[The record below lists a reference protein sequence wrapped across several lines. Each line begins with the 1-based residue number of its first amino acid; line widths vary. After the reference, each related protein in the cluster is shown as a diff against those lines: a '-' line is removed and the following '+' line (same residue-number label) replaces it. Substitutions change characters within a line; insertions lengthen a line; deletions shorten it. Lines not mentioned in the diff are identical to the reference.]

1 MHMGIRGQRI
11 PTEKEKTMK
20 EFTVYG
26 SGCRNCDNTKNLIR
40 QVAEHVGVPVEVKE
54 VTDMAE
60 IMAAGIMSTPG
71 VALNGE
77 IMHVGGVPTPEEVR
91 AWLRG

>member
-1 MHMGIRGQRI
+1 
-11 PTEKEKTMK
+11 MK

-26 SGCRNCDNTKNLIR
+26 SGCCNCDNTKNLIR
-40 QVAEHVGVPVEVKE
+40 QEAERMGVPVEVKE
-54 VTDMAE
+54 VTDTAE

-77 IMHVGGVPTPEEVR
+77 IVHVGSVPTPAQVR
-91 AWLRG
+91 AWLQG